1 MALRSIP
8 GEIGVIRDRAVVI
21 GMLGMCAVLASLA
34 GCATPDARDFR
45 GRWMPLNQFADA
57 PRAIPLRQAY
67 VYQATPADGTLKH
80 MLDRWARDSKL
91 QLAYEHPNDYTL
103 HAQAARIRTYD
114 IGAAAA
120 ELTSA
125 YAGEGVRVSVEGS
138 RIRVTDGRSAAAA
151 PAAPPTPSD

>member
-1 MALRSIP
+1 MD
-8 GEIGVIRDRAVVI
+8 VTRDRAVVI
-21 GMLGMCAVLASLA
+21 GMLGVWAVAASLA

-45 GRWMPLNQFADA
+45 GRWTPLNQFADT
-57 PRAIPLRQAY
+57 PKAIPLRQGY
-67 VYQATPADGTLKH
+67 VYQATPADGTLKY

-103 HAQAARIRTYD
+103 HTQAARIRTDD

-125 YAGEGVRVSVEGS
+125 YAGEGVRVGVEGS
-138 RIRVTDGRSAAAA
+138 RIRVTDARSVAAG
-151 PAAPPTPSD
+151 PVAPPTPSD